1 MHYSWIHFQSIG
13 ALNKRVGKKKWRMEK
28 ETDICQVHIFYQE
41 DYNSVFNQSKS
52 TYLFICQKISP
63 LKKTCAFL

>member
-1 MHYSWIHFQSIG
+1 
-13 ALNKRVGKKKWRMEK
+13 MEK

-52 TYLFICQKISP
+52 TYLFICQKINP